1 MTSKDFVRNVAEKY
15 SLTQKEVREVLDAC
29 EEILKEKLVAGEVVK
44 VLDVTFE
51 AKSVP
56 AHTGRNP
63 QTGEAI
69 EIPAGHRLSM
79 RPAVGFKEAIK

>member
-1 MTSKDFVRNVAEKY
+1 MTSKDFVRSVAEKY

-29 EEILKEKLVAGEVVK
+29 EETLKEKLVAGEVVK

>member
-29 EEILKEKLVAGEVVK
+29 EETLKEKLVAGEVVK

-56 AHTGRNP
+56 THTGRNP

>member
-1 MTSKDFVRNVAEKY
+1 MTSKDFVRDVAEKY

-29 EEILKEKLVAGEVVK
+29 EETLKEKLIDGEVVK
-44 VLDVTFE
+44 VLDITFE
-51 AKSVP
+51 TKSVP

-63 QTGEAI
+63 QTGEAV

-79 RPAVGFKEAIK
+79 RPAIGFKKAIK

>member
-29 EEILKEKLVAGEVVK
+29 EETLKEKLVAGDVVK

>member
-29 EEILKEKLVAGEVVK
+29 EETLKEKLVAGEVVK

>member
-29 EEILKEKLVAGEVVK
+29 EETLKEKLVAGEVVK

-56 AHTGRNP
+56 AHTGRNL

>member
-1 MTSKDFVRNVAEKY
+1 MTSKDFVRDVAEKY

-29 EEILKEKLVAGEVVK
+29 EETLKEKLIDGESVK

-51 AKSVP
+51 AKVVP

-63 QTGEAI
+63 KTGESL
-69 EIPAGHRLSM
+69 EIPASHRLSV
-79 RPAVGFKEAIK
+79 RPAVGFKKAIK